1 MRGILVARCTEQR
14 CARCRVKNKAY
25 GVKFRYK
32 DLLLGRRFLGENIL
46 GFYFTQD
53 IDNRNAALV
62 IEKWSCEE
70 KFVVIEEFLDVLA
83 MIAQSLFTHT
93 FARNPLGAAFEDDR
107 KVLAGVRAHVVLF
120 KPVACP
126 PAVSPYWA
134 IDYRAIEEL
143 YRISRICSM

>member
-1 MRGILVARCTEQR
+1 MTRFSSKWILSHSTW
-14 CARCRVKNKAY
+14 
-25 GVKFRYK
+25 YK
-32 DLLLGRRFLGENIL
+32 SRRSGHLGENIL